1 MISLVTRNF
10 ARAQTSLPHCNGK
23 ETKTMHGTTN
33 ERTRTL
39 PVIAAAAAAV
49 AASTTDSY
57 DDAAA
62 AAATALEMM

>member
-39 PVIAAAAAAV
+39 PVIAAAAP
-49 AASTTDSY
+49 ASTTDSY

>member
-1 MISLVTRNF
+1 
-10 ARAQTSLPHCNGK
+10 
-23 ETKTMHGTTN
+23 MHGTTN

-39 PVIAAAAAAV
+39 PVIAAP
-49 AASTTDSY
+49 ASTTDSY